1 MHDYKISSFFYAPV
15 YNYSISYAST
25 VYLTNNSDRIE
36 IHWPSLVNQ
45 TYEILVSTNLV
56 EGFTS
61 SNQVQATPPEN
72 DWFIDMQENSVFYQ
86 LTDVAPTNIP
96 STSPTFSNLLANST
110 MESDISEWNFNA
122 NANTAE
128 ASASW
133 SNGELFVDIT
143 NGGSQQQHVFVRQIG
158 LSLENGRTYTL
169 TFDIRS
175 DTSRT
180 FSMFIQN
187 QADFTLKYLEV
198 NRLSIG
204 TQSSSLSYTFTMNN
218 PSDSNARIHFGF
230 GGDDG
235 NIWLDN
241 IILLVACNRRSTW

>member
-1 MHDYKISSFFYAPV
+1 
-15 YNYSISYAST
+15 
-25 VYLTNNSDRIE
+25 
-36 IHWPSLVNQ
+36 
-45 TYEILVSTNLV
+45 
-56 EGFTS
+56 
-61 SNQVQATPPEN
+61 
-72 DWFIDMQENSVFYQ
+72 
-86 LTDVAPTNIP
+86 
-96 STSPTFSNLLANST
+96 

-133 SNGELFVDIT
+133 SNGELLVDIT
-143 NGGSQQQHVFVRQIG
+143 NGGIQQQHVFVRQIG

-198 NRLSIG
+198 NQLSIG
-204 TQSSSLSYTFTMNN
+204 TQSFFFKLHLY
-218 PSDSNARIHFGF
+218 DE
-230 GGDDG
+230 
-235 NIWLDN
+235 
-241 IILLVACNRRSTW
+241 